1 MSEPQQSPYGPA
13 EPTPGNPYPVT
24 PNAAARHPRSV
35 LGFIAFGLGIL
46 AMLIGLRSFSP
57 FTILLVVPALVC
69 GIIGLVE
76 GRRTGSSPL
85 FSILGIAFSVVPIVL
100 FIGRR
105 ALGI

>member
-13 EPTPGNPYPVT
+13 EPTPGNPYLVT
-24 PNAAARHPRSV
+24 PSSAPRRPQSV
-35 LGFIAFGLGIL
+35 LGFVAFGLGVL

-57 FTILLVVPALVC
+57 FAILLVIPAIVC

-76 GRRTGSSPL
+76 GRRKGSSPL
-85 FSILGIAFSVVPIVL
+85 FSILGIALAVVPVVL
-100 FIGRR
+100 FVGRR